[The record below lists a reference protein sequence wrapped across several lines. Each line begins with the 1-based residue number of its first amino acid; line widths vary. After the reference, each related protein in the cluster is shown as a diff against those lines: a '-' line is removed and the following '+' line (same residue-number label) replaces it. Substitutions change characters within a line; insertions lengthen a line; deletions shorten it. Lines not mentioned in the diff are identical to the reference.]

1 MCHSFFVRHLS
12 TDVRIVSTLDCRDRC
27 SREPSCACELPCGP
41 VLSPAMGGRRSP
53 SSHILHPRPPRCAFL
68 SSCPS
73 WRGGR
78 GVSTVD
84 VVCVSPA
91 TNTRAR
97 ARALLPVSAH
107 RWCCHVQPGAF
118 RSESREGARGPVG
131 TRRSWGRAGSRGI
144 LAKASDSPSNK
155 QILWKG
161 HSDLHGRNGKRLPVC
176 PQMRK
181 KSGCAL
187 KLKMCAFF

>member
-1 MCHSFFVRHLS
+1 MRTCAVPCRGRQTLTVQPHSPPPPPALCISVLLS
-12 TDVRIVSTLDCRDRC
+12 
-27 SREPSCACELPCGP
+27 
-41 VLSPAMGGRRSP
+41 VLARGT
-53 SSHILHPRPPRCAFL
+53 
-68 SSCPS
+68 
-73 WRGGR
+73 WRL
-78 GVSTVD
+78 TVD